1 MKHIKTLGLIALAAT
16 AVMAFV
22 GAGTASATELYQRTA
37 GGTVTLGKG
46 TKIESSLSGG
56 TAKLTTTGGS
66 LLDTCTG
73 GGVSGTTSTAGSSTT
88 TVLGGITS
96 LTWTGCL
103 EPTETSVNGEL
114 EIHHIAS
121 TTNGTVTGKNSVVKV
136 NTTIFEAICEY
147 TVGSALDLGE
157 LIGAKTAEGNATLA
171 INTVVPAKN
180 SFFCPDARWEANY
193 TVTIPKGLVVEAS

>member
-1 MKHIKTLGLIALAAT
+1 M

-22 GAGTASATELYQRTA
+22 GASTASATELYDKT
-37 GGTVTLGKG
+37 GGNNELVTLAKG
-46 TKIESSLSGG
+46 TKIEASLSGG
-56 TAKLTTTGGS
+56 TAKLTSTSGT

-88 TVLGGITS
+88 TVTGGITS
-96 LTWTGCL
+96 LTWTGCI
-103 EPTETSVNGEL
+103 EPTSTSVNGEL
-114 EIHHIAS
+114 EIHHIAG

-147 TVGSALDLGE
+147 TVGSALDLGT
-157 LIGAKTAEGNATLA
+157 LVGASTSTGNATLA

-193 TVTIPKGLVVEAS
+193 KVTSPLGLVVEAS